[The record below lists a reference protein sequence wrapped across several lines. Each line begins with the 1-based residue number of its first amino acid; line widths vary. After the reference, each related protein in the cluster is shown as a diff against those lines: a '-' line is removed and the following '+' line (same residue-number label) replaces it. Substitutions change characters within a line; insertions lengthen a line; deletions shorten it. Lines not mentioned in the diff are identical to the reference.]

1 MAEKFFYSINT
12 CLAQVK
18 YHFNENTLTSSSL
31 QKGHF
36 HMPDVLK
43 QSLFVTCSQTSLLRE
58 KFQVTDVTSEC
69 PHQFKEEVL

>member
-12 CLAQVK
+12 CIAQVR

-31 QKGHF
+31 QRGHF

-43 QSLFVTCSQTSLLRE
+43 QSFFVTCSQSILLRE